1 MKAAIFYCL
10 FVCAWLMGIYH
21 PAEARMHGL
30 KLHHSSRHLVDN
42 KLLDRDIPIDI
53 EDESDDK
60 DISKKVVVPA
70 KWLPSLAYL
79 FEAHIAHSAA
89 TRQQQSSRHPHSSDI
104 NILQRV
110 LRI

>member
-10 FVCAWLMGIYH
+10 FVFAWVMGIYH
-21 PAEARMHGL
+21 PAEAKLHGL

-42 KLLDRDIPIDI
+42 KLLDRDTPLDI

-60 DISKKVVVPA
+60 TTSKKVVVPT
-70 KWLPSLAYL
+70 KWLSSFSTIIVARL
-79 FEAHIAHSAA
+79 FSH
-89 TRQQQSSRHPHSSDI
+89 TTTGVLPGNRHPHGCDI
-104 NILQRV
+104 NIMQRV